1 MTDIQKNIPEQTGSE
16 YEGPRT
22 QRFRP
27 RQSGPRLTADAAERQ
42 GRIVR
47 LAFASFGG
55 RDGAMAFLNAR
66 HETLGGRP
74 VELAVASETGCAAV
88 ERMIEEHT
96 ANP

>member
-1 MTDIQKNIPEQTGSE
+1 MTNIQKKKSEQTGLE
-16 YEGPRT
+16 QEGPRM

-27 RQSGPRLTADAAERQ
+27 RQSGPRLTVDAAERQ

-55 RDGAMAFLNAR
+55 RDGAIAFLNAR

-88 ERMIEEHT
+88 ERAIEEHT

>member
-1 MTDIQKNIPEQTGSE
+1 V
-16 YEGPRT
+16 
-22 QRFRP
+22 
-27 RQSGPRLTADAAERQ
+27 
-42 GRIVR
+42 VR

-55 RDGAMAFLNAR
+55 RDGAIAFLNAR

-88 ERMIEEHT
+88 ERAIAEHA

>member
-1 MTDIQKNIPEQTGSE
+1 MTNTQENKPEQTGSE
-16 YEGPRT
+16 QEGPRM

-55 RDGAMAFLNAR
+55 RDGAIAFLNAR

-88 ERMIEEHT
+88 ERAIEEHT